1 MLAEYLVFA
10 QLTLTLPPSSTQGT
24 VKIDRAYAQG
34 RENVYSSPCS
44 NRLRIPEYENMKVV
58 NILKKKEKDSYKT
71 SILFFLKSS
80 K

>member
-1 MLAEYLVFA
+1 MLAEYPVFA

-44 NRLRIPEYENMKVV
+44 SRLRIPECENIKVV
-58 NILKKKEKDSYKT
+58 NIFKKKKKDSYEK
-71 SILFFLKSS
+71 SILSFSPAW
-80 K
+80 

>member
-1 MLAEYLVFA
+1 MLAEYPVFA

-44 NRLRIPEYENMKVV
+44 SRLRIPECENMKVDSMF
-58 NILKKKEKDSYKT
+58 KKQTNKQKKQT
-71 SILFFLKSS
+71 K
-80 K
+80 KR

>member
-1 MLAEYLVFA
+1 MLAEYPVFA

-44 NRLRIPEYENMKVV
+44 SRLRIPECENMKVD
-58 NILKKKEKDSYKT
+58 NMFKKQKKDSYEK
-71 SILFFLKSS
+71 SILGFSS
-80 K
+80 AW